1 MKIVNTGS
9 TYMIYSDDLK
19 TFDKLP
25 VGTYEVDF
33 SMMQG
38 FFLTRKEDVVLTE
51 KIYGVHE
58 SKANKILTSFKHTD
72 RNLGVILSGNKGI
85 GKSLTAKLLAKKA
98 IEQGLPVIMVN
109 TGYKGIASYL
119 SDIKQEV
126 VVLFDEFDKTF
137 KTGSNGR
144 RGEPGDGGAQDEF
157 LTLFDGLDQGK
168 KLFVVTCNSLSDLS
182 DFLVNRPGR
191 FHYHLRFNYPTVEEI
206 KEYLTDKLDVK
217 YHNQIEEVVKF
228 SNMTDLNY
236 DCLRAIAFEL
246 NLGTSFKEAIKDLNI
261 TSYDNDSKYDVIC
274 VLSNGMRSTRKNY
287 YIDLNRD
294 EARMSFS
301 FPSLKDY
308 VDVEFDPS
316 MARWDHQEVCDVC
329 GEDSFME
336 VRWGYG
342 LSTNKIINTD
352 NDYYDADNYVEDDD
366 EPCEPCESC
375 EECEESEEKT
385 EDTRQAR
392 PRVVGVI
399 FKRKSNYRN
408 IHYSI

>member
-9 TYMIYSDDLK
+9 TYMIYSDDLR

-38 FFLTRKEDVVLTE
+38 FFLTKKDDVELNE

-58 SKANKILTSFKHTD
+58 SKANKILESFKHTD

-85 GKSLTAKLLAKKA
+85 GKSLTAKLLAQKA
-98 IEQGLPVIMVN
+98 IQAGLPVILVN
-109 TGYKGIASYL
+109 NGYKGIASYL

-126 VVLFDEFDKTF
+126 LVLFDEFDKTF

-206 KEYLTDKLDVK
+206 KEYLSDKVDKK
-217 YHNQIEEVVKF
+217 YHDQIEEVVKF

-261 TSYDNDSKYDVIC
+261 TSYDNDSKYDIIC

-287 YIDLNRD
+287 YLDLNRD
-294 EARMSFS
+294 SADMSFS
-301 FPSLKDY
+301 FPGLKDY
-308 VDVEFDPS
+308 VAISFDPT
-316 MARWDHQEVCDVC
+316 MAKWDYNETCDVC
-329 GEDSFME
+329 GEESFTD
-336 VRWGYG
+336 VRWNYG
-342 LSTNKIINTD
+342 ASTNKIVNSD
-352 NDYYDADNYVEDDD
+352 SEYYDADNYVEDED
-366 EPCEPCESC
+366 EPCC
-375 EECEESEEKT
+375 EECCEEEEEEKSEESSK
-385 EDTRQAR
+385 RPAR
-392 PRVVGVI
+392 PRVVQLI
-399 FKRKSNYRN
+399 FKRKSSYRN
-408 IHYSI
+408 IHYMV